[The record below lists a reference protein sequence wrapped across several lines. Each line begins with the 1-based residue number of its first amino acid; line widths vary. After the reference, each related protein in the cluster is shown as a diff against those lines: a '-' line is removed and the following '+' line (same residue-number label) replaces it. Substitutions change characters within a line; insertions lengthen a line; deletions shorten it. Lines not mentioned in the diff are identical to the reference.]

1 MTLPLFSGTTAL
13 DDAGRPEEE
22 RADSGQPPHSNSE
35 YSDEGYG
42 TPPAC
47 AELKGARL
55 SLQLSVEDAE
65 KACSIRADYIRAIE
79 AADVGRLPGDPF
91 DLGYVRIYAQFLDT
105 ARFFGKDPEW
115 YVEEYRHLLGG
126 RGGRAMPPPS
136 SPPMPLQVAR
146 SLRLWPF
153 ALAALFVAAAWYG
166 FVQVQLLRLAELPSA
181 AGV

>member
-1 MTLPLFSGTTAL
+1 MTLPLFAGTSAL
-13 DDAGRPEEE
+13 GNVDRPEDE
-22 RADSGQPPHSNSE
+22 RADSKPPPHGH
-35 YSDEGYG
+35 YGDSDEGYG

-55 SLQLSVEDAE
+55 SLQLTVEDAE
-65 KACSIRADYIRAIE
+65 KACAIRADYIRAIE
-79 AADVGRLPGDPF
+79 AADVGGFPGDPF
-91 DLGYVRIYAQFLDT
+91 DLGYVRTYAQFLDT

-115 YVEEYRHLLGG
+115 YVEEYRRLLGERCPG
-126 RGGRAMPPPS
+126 SVRPSPPPA
-136 SPPMPLQVAR
+136 PLHVAR

-153 ALAALFVAAAWYG
+153 ALAAAFVAAVWYG